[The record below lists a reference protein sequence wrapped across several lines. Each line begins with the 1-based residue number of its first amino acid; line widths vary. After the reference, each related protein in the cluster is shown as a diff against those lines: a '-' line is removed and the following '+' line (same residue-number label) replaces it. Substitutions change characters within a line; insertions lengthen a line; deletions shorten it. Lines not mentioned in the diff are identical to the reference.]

1 MNNLYSRLKKTF
13 SKTFNLLVKLKENR
27 NRKLVSN
34 FSKVKTNPLI
44 WEFMNIIFYW
54 NKYCLKQLKLIKKN
68 INDFNYNERRKK
80 MEKKYF
86 LNYDC
91 LETIQKNYHI
101 ILNLLIDL
109 LFQKEIS
116 LFDEKV
122 ILNSLVHNDIVNE
135 RIIFTFF
142 ILNIKIRKISSKN
155 NSNYLNEII
164 YINIPSGDFKQGN
177 SEDFCF
183 DNEYPEHLVSVKK
196 FSVSKYCITNNQ
208 YLKFVS
214 NNGYNNN
221 KFWDPEGWIYIK
233 DKKMVSPLYWKNI
246 EDEWFETSFGE
257 TMKLRLNNPVTNIS
271 YYEAKAF
278 CRFNNCRLPTESEW
292 EYLANNFKD
301 DVIKDSNLDDNVK
314 TTISVLNDRNVN
326 NFGVVGLFG
335 NVWEW
340 CNDKFYPYDGFKMD
354 VIDRERS
361 YIDFGN
367 KINCRGGSFCTSSG
381 ILTKSYRGCE
391 NPTNISKFIG
401 FRVVKF

>member
-1 MNNLYSRLKKTF
+1 
-13 SKTFNLLVKLKENR
+13 
-27 NRKLVSN
+27 
-34 FSKVKTNPLI
+34 
-44 WEFMNIIFYW
+44 MNIVFYW
-54 NKYCLKQLKLIKKN
+54 NKYCLKQLNLINKN
-68 INDFNYNERRKK
+68 INDYNYNERRIK

-91 LETIQKNYHI
+91 LEIIEKNYHK
-101 ILNLLIDL
+101 ILNILIDL
-109 LFQKEIS
+109 LFQKS
-116 LFDEKV
+116 LTLFDEKV
-122 ILNSLVHNDIVNE
+122 ILNSLIHNNIINE

-142 ILNIKIRKISSKN
+142 ILNIKIRKINSKN
-155 NSNYLNEII
+155 NSNNLNEII
-164 YINIPSGDFKQGN
+164 YINIPGGDFKQGN
-177 SEDFCF
+177 NNDFCF
-183 DNEYPEHLVSVKK
+183 DNEYPEHLVSIKK

-208 YLKFVS
+208 YLKFVN
-214 NNGYNNN
+214 NNGYNNS

-233 DKKMVSPLYWKNI
+233 DKKLVYPLYWKKI
-246 EDEWFETSFGE
+246 DGEWFELSFGE
-257 TMKLRLNNPVTNIS
+257 IMKLRLNNPVTNIS
-271 YYEAKAF
+271 YYEALAF
-278 CRFNNCRLPTESEW
+278 CRYNNCRLPTESEW

-301 DVIKDSNLDDNVK
+301 DFKKDSNLDDNIK

-340 CNDKFYPYDGFKMD
+340 CYDKFYPYDGFKMD

-367 KINCRGGSFCTSSG
+367 KINCRGGSFCTSSS